1 MPIELERE
9 LRDTAVAS
17 IQRYFDQN
25 MEEPIGNIA
34 AGALLGFFLEEIAP
48 VIYNRAVAD
57 VQEGCRR
64 ALPSWTWKST
74 RKNSPTGA
82 SMTRPSAAG
91 DRMPC
96 AGVDPVP
103 GRRCLEP
110 RGTQVLRGFL
120 LPARQGMAVCR
131 RCRIP
136 SPLPAPR
143 RTDAARPGYGISLIP
158 ESLPNLDNPLS
169 LLVISIKN
177 VPFLLARGHS
187 GKSGRARRKGTHAKA
202 AHADGLAGATQN
214 MARGMVRVQR
224 LRQPVRGR
232 S

>member
-57 VQEGCRR
+57 VQERLQAR
-64 ALPSWTWKST
+64 VAELDLEST

-110 RGTQVLRGFL
+110 RGTSAPGLSCPR
-120 LPARQGMAVCR
+120 ARDGRVPQMSNSIAA
-131 RCRIP
+131 
-136 SPLPAPR
+136 PAPR

-187 GKSGRARRKGTHAKA
+187 GKSGRARRKGTQCQGCACGRSRRRNPEHGK
-202 AHADGLAGATQN
+202 
-214 MARGMVRVQR
+214 GMVRVQR